1 MKRIL
6 NILPLMLIVS
16 LAACTKETDPVAS
29 EDIGIAQQFAPPA
42 DADPR
47 VKQMYQDYNVWL
59 RMDFNDWKEV
69 TNAILERDQI
79 NRWGV
84 GKIDPE
90 YRESAII
97 WMQTLL
103 PNVPEKYVRT
113 FFPLEFFFVK
123 SYGSGYWSSNIKRIG
138 RSRLVICWPNQMVGA
153 QPVVDPQTH
162 YYKDSVLTREVWA
175 NLGAM
180 ITARM
185 EEPIKEFVTAGK
197 SYDNGQAYD
206 RIMEDYY
213 NDYDIVKRD
222 AALDELARSGGY
234 ITGSGSRTFDSDF
247 TDWLKLL
254 ATESYENIKSKY
266 LDNSPA
272 RAQKYDV
279 LIRYFQEYDW
289 DIQATG
295 DLYREKL
302 DN

>member
-6 NILPLMLIVS
+6 YILPLILLLS
-16 LAACTKETDPVAS
+16 LAACTKESQPVAS
-29 EDIGIAQQFAPPA
+29 DEFGIAQQYAPPA

-47 VKQMYQDYNVWL
+47 VKQMYQDYNVWV
-59 RMDFNDWKEV
+59 RMDFTDWKEV
-69 TNAILERDQI
+69 TYSLLERDQI

-84 GKIDPE
+84 GKIDPA

-103 PNVPEKYVRT
+103 PNVPQKYVRT

-123 SYGSGYWSSNIKRIG
+123 TYGAGFWSSNIKRIG
-138 RSRLVICWPNQMVGA
+138 RSRLVICWPNQMPGA
-153 QPVVDPQTH
+153 QPIVNAQTH
-162 YYKDSVLTREVWA
+162 YYKDSVLTREVWG

-185 EEPIKEFVTAGK
+185 EEPIKAFVVAGK
-197 SYDNGQAYD
+197 AYDNGQAFD
-206 RIMEDYY
+206 KIMNEYYEDY
-213 NDYDIVKRD
+213 DVAKKDV
-222 AALDELARSGGY
+222 ALSELARSGGY
-234 ITGSGSRTFDSDF
+234 ITGSGSRDFDADF

-254 ATESYENIKSKY
+254 ATESFANIKARY

-272 RAQKYDV
+272 RAQKYVV
-279 LIRYFQEYDW
+279 LIKYFNEYGW
-289 DIQATG
+289 DIQSTG
-295 DLYREKL
+295 DHYREKL